1 MAVQNWNTDPDLN
14 GTLEGVNVAEGSIPA
29 DFNDCFRKIAAA
41 IRVFYNKAYQK
52 DVNVT
57 IQASGG
63 ATPGSPQENDLW
75 IEYTP

>member
-1 MAVQNWNTDPDLN
+1 MAVQDWNTDPDLN

-41 IRVFYNKAYQK
+41 IRVFYNKSYQK

-57 IQASGG
+57 IQATGG
-63 ATPGSPQENDLW
+63 AAPATPVENDLW